1 MAGTGPRRPTISDIA
16 RLAGVSKGAVS
27 YALNNRPG
35 VSQATRARV
44 LQIADELG
52 WIPNS
57 TARALSG
64 ARADAVGLVL
74 SRSVSSL
81 GVDTF
86 FMDFLAGLQSE
97 LSPRGV
103 SLLLQLVSDHESAV
117 EVYRRWWQGG
127 RVDGVL
133 VMDVFDVD
141 CRLPAVRELGVPALV
156 VGGPEGVDGFD
167 CLWSDDAGAMT
178 DAVTYLAGLGHRRI
192 ARVAGPAQM
201 HHTTARTEA
210 FHATAAAL
218 GVQEAVVRHAEIPDA
233 LGVEVTRELLA
244 TTPRPTA
251 VVYDDNVMAVAG
263 LGVATEMGIG
273 VPTEVSLLAWDDSPL
288 CRMTHPPLS
297 AMYRD
302 VTRFGAQ
309 AGGLLLRVIDGER
322 VGPVSGE
329 PAGLAVRSST
339 GPPPG
344 DVPVEA

>member
-1 MAGTGPRRPTISDIA
+1 MAGTGGTRRPTISDIA

-44 LQIADELG
+44 MRIADELG
-52 WIPNS
+52 WMPNS

-64 ARADAVGLVL
+64 SRADAVGLVL

-97 LSPRGV
+97 LGPRNV
-103 SLLLQLVSDHESAV
+103 ALLLQLVSDHEAAA
-117 EVYRRWWQGG
+117 EVYRHWWQGR

-133 VMDVFDVD
+133 VMDLFDVD
-141 CRLPAVRELGVPALV
+141 GRLAAVREIGVPALV
-156 VGGPEGVDGFD
+156 VGGPEGVDGLD
-167 CLWSDDAGAMT
+167 CLWSDDAGAMA
-178 DAVTYLAGLGHRRI
+178 DAVAYLAGLGHRRI
-192 ARVAGPAQM
+192 ARVAGAAQM

-210 FHATAAAL
+210 FHATAAARGVTDVRVIHADHEDVL
-218 GVQEAVVRHAEIPDA
+218 GTQVSRA
-233 LGVEVTRELLA
+233 LLQSS
-244 TTPRPTA
+244 PRPTA

-263 LGVATEMGIG
+263 LGVATELGIS
-273 VPTEVSLLAWDDSPL
+273 VPGEMSLLAWDDSPL

-297 AMYRD
+297 AMSRD

-309 AGGLLLRVIDGER
+309 AGRLLLQVVAGER

-329 PAGLAVRSST
+329 PAGLAVRGST
-339 GPPPG
+339 GPPPIG
-344 DVPVEA
+344 

>member
-44 LQIADELG
+44 LRIADELG

-74 SRSVSSL
+74 SRSASSL

-97 LSPRGV
+97 LGPRGV
-103 SLLLQLVSDHESAV
+103 ALLLQLVSDHEAAV
-117 EVYRRWWQGG
+117 EVYRRWWQGR

-133 VMDVFDVD
+133 VMDLLDVD
-141 CRLPAVRELGVPALV
+141 CRLAAVQEIGVPALV
-156 VGGPEGVDGFD
+156 VGGPEGVDGLD
-167 CLWSDDAGAMT
+167 CLWSDDAGAMA
-178 DAVTYLAGLGHRRI
+178 DAVAYLAGLGHTRI

-218 GVQEAVVRHAEIPDA
+218 GLTDVVVRHADFSDV
-233 LGVEVTRELLA
+233 LGSQVTRDLLA
-244 TTPRPTA
+244 TSPRPTA

-263 LGVATEMGIG
+263 LGVATELGIR
-273 VPTEVSLLAWDDSPL
+273 VPAEMSLLAWDDSPL

-297 AMYRD
+297 AMSRD
-302 VTRFGAQ
+302 VPRFGAQ
-309 AGGLLLRVIDGER
+309 AGRLLLQVIDGER

-329 PAGLAVRSST
+329 PAGLAVRAST
-339 GPPPG
+339 GPRPAGG
-344 DVPVEA
+344 D

>member
-1 MAGTGPRRPTISDIA
+1 MVGTGGSRRPTISDIA

-44 LQIADELG
+44 LRIADELG

-74 SRSVSSL
+74 SRSPGQL

-97 LSPRGV
+97 LAPRGV
-103 SLLLQLVSDHESAV
+103 ALLLQLVGDHEAAA
-117 EVYRRWWQGG
+117 EVYRRWWQGR

-133 VMDVFDVD
+133 VMDLFDVD
-141 CRLPAVRELGVPALV
+141 CRLAAVREIGVPALV
-156 VGGPEGVDGFD
+156 VGGPEGVEGLD
-167 CLWSDDAGAMT
+167 CLWSDDAGAMAA
-178 DAVTYLAGLGHRRI
+178 AVEYLVGLGHRRI
-192 ARVAGPAQM
+192 ARVAGPADR
-201 HHTTARTEA
+201 HHTTARTES
-210 FHATAAAL
+210 FHETAARL
-218 GVQEAVVRHAEIPDA
+218 GVTQVHVRHAEDPDV
-233 LGVEVTRELLA
+233 LGVEVTRELLGA
-244 TTPRPTA
+244 GPRPTA

-263 LGVATEMGIG
+263 LGVATELGIA
-273 VPTEVSLLAWDDSPL
+273 VPGEMSILAWDDSPL

-297 AMYRD
+297 AMSRG

-309 AGGLLLRVIDGER
+309 AGKLLLRVIAGER
-322 VGPVSGE
+322 VGPVAGE
-329 PAGLAVRSST
+329 PAGLAVRAST
-339 GPPPG
+339 APPTPG
-344 DVPVEA
+344 